1 VAWSNYWHG
10 LDWEAWKEISS
21 RWKSILTKYQDNI
34 VAHISGHVHTHYA
47 WKDTPT
53 DKDEYIYGDGVNGVE
68 NVGHFVN
75 GSQINK
81 EERKYPPHKLPEIYF
96 LNPQALCYTHG
107 SPYKKGAK
115 INTSAIYY
123 GDLVEGNNSFNLI
136 TRDIFRNQDVDSY
149 TIETDYPIKLDD
161 MKVRFMESD
170 VFIRKMDTSIEMTL
184 DNWFKIDSGESVSV
198 VFQKMWRNNVDI
210 EGVEVIHEHG
220 SYSDIQYR
228 SSSDGGNTLSEWS
241 AKIPEDINVLQVR
254 VVFNA
259 NKDEDMNVW
268 DVKIDIR

>member
-1 VAWSNYWHG
+1 
-10 LDWEAWKEISS
+10 
-21 RWKSILTKYQDNI
+21 
-34 VAHISGHVHTHYA
+34 
-47 WKDTPT
+47 
-53 DKDEYIYGDGVNGVE
+53 
-68 NVGHFVN
+68 
-75 GSQINK
+75 
-81 EERKYPPHKLPEIYF
+81 
-96 LNPQALCYTHG
+96 
-107 SPYKKGAK
+107 
-115 INTSAIYY
+115 
-123 GDLVEGNNSFNLI
+123 VEGNNSFNLI